1 MILAALLAQSSTK
14 NTGGGFGIL
23 IIPLMLVVFYFILIR
38 PQRSRMKQHQELLG
52 ALGVD
57 DEVETIGGVIGTI
70 RGVTDDEFLLEIA
83 PATTI
88 RVSRGA
94 VRRKLYQPDEEE
106 AHEQE
111 SPDSN
116 P

>member
-1 MILAALLAQSSTK
+1 MILATLLAAETK
-14 NTGGGFGIL
+14 TTNSPVGIL

-38 PQRSRMKQHQELLG
+38 PQRNRMKQHQELLG

-70 RGVTDDEFLLEIA
+70 RGATDDEFLLEVA
-83 PATTI
+83 PGTTI
-88 RVSRGA
+88 RVARGA
-94 VRRKLYQPDEEE
+94 VRRKLFQAEEE
-106 AHEQE
+106 PEEQE

-116 P
+116 S

>member
-1 MILAALLAQSSTK
+1 VILAALLAQTSTK
-14 NTGGGFGIL
+14 NTNSGFGII

-38 PQRSRMKQHQELLG
+38 PQRNRMKQHQQLLG
-52 ALGVD
+52 TLGVD

-70 RGVTDDEFLLEIA
+70 RGATDDEFLLEIA
-83 PATTI
+83 PGTTI

-94 VRRKLYQPDEEE
+94 VRRKLYQPEEE
-106 AHEQE
+106 VEEQE
-111 SPDSN
+111 TPDSN